1 MRLKRFTSAII
12 LLAATAAWGQGTTM
26 AKNATAKKSAAKST
40 ASAPAST
47 GNEKANVLKPP
58 PGAKVAIVEF
68 LDLQCPDCARAA
80 PLVKEVSKAE
90 NIPVI
95 FRDFPLPM
103 HNWSFQAAVIARY
116 FDTKSKAV
124 GDEWREYCFAN
135 QPLLSPDNLD
145 QTAQKF
151 AQGHGVSLPFLVDP
165 NGKIADKIKAD
176 FALGQRI
183 GIQHTP
189 TLFVVTNSTKTQP
202 FVEVLDRSKLT
213 EMIEAAKA
221 AK

>member
-1 MRLKRFTSAII
+1 
-12 LLAATAAWGQGTTM
+12 
-26 AKNATAKKSAAKST
+26 
-40 ASAPAST
+40 
-47 GNEKANVLKPP
+47 
-58 PGAKVAIVEF
+58 
-68 LDLQCPDCARAA
+68 
-80 PLVKEVSKAE
+80 
-90 NIPVI
+90 
-95 FRDFPLPM
+95 M

-116 FDTKSKAV
+116 FDTKSKTV

-135 QPLLSPDNLD
+135 QPMLSPDNLD

-151 AQGHGVSLPFLVDP
+151 AQSHGVSLPFLVDP

-176 FALGQRI
+176 FAVGQRI

-221 AK
+221 ASK

>member
-1 MRLKRFTSAII
+1 M
-12 LLAATAAWGQGTTM
+12 AATAAWGQGPATGGS
-26 AKNATAKKSAAKST
+26 TAKKKTVSAKTTAK
-40 ASAPAST
+40 APAMT
-47 GNEKANVLKPP
+47 GDEKTNTLKPP

-90 NIPVI
+90 NIPVV

-116 FDTKSKAV
+116 LDTKSKTV

-135 QPLLSPDNLD
+135 QPSLSPDNLD

-151 AQGHGVSLPFLVDP
+151 AQSHGVPLPFLVDP
-165 NGKIADKIKAD
+165 NGKIADKIKSD

-189 TLFVVTNSTKTQP
+189 TLFVVTNGGGKGQP
-202 FVEVLDRSKLT
+202 FVEVIDRNQLT
-213 EMIEAAKA
+213 QMIETAKA
-221 AK
+221 SVK